1 MYKNNI
7 VNLINLMYE
16 LFIILV
22 VFKDKNIRLIDIGYM
37 FIYDWKNNYKCK
49 IFIDY
54 YFLGC

>member
-1 MYKNNI
+1 
-7 VNLINLMYE
+7 MYE

-22 VFKDKNIRLIDIGYM
+22 VFKDKNLRLIDIGYM